1 MLNTNQKYLLQYIK
15 DIYGEHSI
23 YNNYGDYNSKSWYSL
38 KDNNFI
44 IEIKLYHKTFVKLK
58 VSYSHKNM
66 KFSNGDFS
74 VNIKS
79 NKRPNAKDILRI
91 SKLFNK
97 SVEFDKKNILILNLI
112 KSNIKK
118 DLGLDVS
125 VVVYDSIENPM
136 MIEIT
141 TKYGEFRYSKF
152 ECGDDLDSY
161 TKEINKFMEYMENYI
176 EILENKGILSW
187 D

>member
-1 MLNTNQKYLLQYIK
+1 MLNTNQIYLLEYMQR
-15 DIYGEHSI
+15 IYGYHNF
-23 YNNYGDYNSKSWYSL
+23 YNNYGEYNSKTWYNL
-38 KDNNFI
+38 KSNNFI
-44 IEIKLYHKTFVKLK
+44 IEIKLHHKTFVKLK

-66 KFSNGDFS
+66 RFSNGEYS

-97 SVEFDKKNILILNLI
+97 SVEFDKKNILNPNLI
-112 KSNIKK
+112 ESNIKK

-125 VVVYDSIENPM
+125 VVVYDSIENPI

-141 TKYGEFRYSKF
+141 TKYGVFRYSPY
-152 ECGDDLDSY
+152 EYCDDLDSY
-161 TKEINKFMEYMENYI
+161 TKEIDKFMEYMNKYI
-176 EILENKGILSW
+176 EVLENKGILSW
-187 D
+187 S